1 MISRAMWCNKAL
13 VNFPKTANCICPTAR
28 EFLLSLK
35 NLLMLTNTKLQSKS
49 CHYLYKLQV

>member
-28 EFLLSLK
+28 EFLVVFEK
-35 NLLMLTNTKLQSKS
+35 FT
-49 CHYLYKLQV
+49 HAY

>member
-1 MISRAMWCNKAL
+1 MIYRAMWCNKAL

-35 NLLMLTNTKLQSKS
+35 NLLMLINTKLQSKS